1 MSSELAER
9 LDEERRRRTEA
20 ETREENENCL
30 NEEFNFFN
38 EPYDIMM
45 EGGEGGWNPSPHYGF
60 FTLKYFFI

>member
-20 ETREENENCL
+20 ETREENEKCL

-45 EGGEGGWNPSPHYGF
+45 EGGEGG
-60 FTLKYFFI
+60 